1 MTSVPNVVVSILTN
15 LFTSIVLY
23 IPQFISGIVLLLI
36 GVIMGE
42 LVKQAVLGITAIVKM
57 EKWTKNTPAEKY
69 DMRVWP
75 RLLSEILRW
84 MILIFFLTAAVEVW
98 GIRQISQVLNQLLV
112 YLPNV
117 FVAVFMGFVGLIV
130 SNLVYD
136 LVIHSAKSLG
146 SDSAVTLATF
156 ARYTIVIF
164 SSLLVLHQLGV
175 AADLIRILFTGI
187 VAMLALSGGLAFG
200 LGGQD
205 TAKKILEEISEKLK
219 KK

>member
-1 MTSVPNVVVSILTN
+1 MTSVPNVVVSILIN

-23 IPQFISGIVLLLI
+23 IPQLISGIVLLII
-36 GVIMGE
+36 GVIIGE
-42 LVKQAVLGITAIVKM
+42 LVKQAVLGITTFINI
-57 EKWTKNTPAEKY
+57 EKWTNYTPAEKY
-69 DMRVWP
+69 DVRVWP
-75 RLLSEILRW
+75 WVLSEVLRW

-98 GIRQISQVLNQLLV
+98 GIPQISQVLNQLLI

-136 LVIHSAKSLG
+136 VVIHRAKGLG
-146 SDSAVTLATF
+146 SDSATTLATF

-187 VAMLALSGGLAFG
+187 IAMLALAGGLAFG
-200 LGGQD
+200 LGGKD
-205 TAKKILEEISEKLK
+205 TAKKVLEELLDKLK
-219 KK
+219 K